1 MSTVKRTPE
10 QQEAFDA
17 KVEELYLTVQR
28 EGKKAALAN
37 PDLHHGLVTLK
48 EPILFVHNGTT
59 PIQKA

>member
-1 MSTVKRTPE
+1 MSTAKRTPE
-10 QQEAFDA
+10 QQEAYDA

-28 EGKKAALAN
+28 EGQKAALAN

-48 EPILFVHNGTT
+48 EPIVFVHNEAT